1 MCEIRFDQS
10 ICGNPAESFKREWLE
25 TNGLGGFASSTI
37 SGANTRRYHGL
48 LIAAT
53 EPPAGRSLLLS
64 KLEETLVVGDQ
75 RFELSANLYPGTVHP
90 AGYRY
95 LSSFRVDPFPVW
107 TFQVGGQGAS
117 TTVEK
122 RVFMVQGENTVVV
135 EYEIVEHDAAAP
147 ECRLEL
153 RPLIAFRGY
162 HDLTHEN
169 SALNGDLNQSAGLFS
184 IQPYTGL
191 PQLHF
196 AHNARALKRRGHWY
210 FHFEYP
216 IERERGLDFQEDL
229 FCPCVLEF
237 DLAPRKPAVVIAS
250 TSVHTAGE
258 SVSLKQNE
266 IGRRVNVSGL
276 SDPFAATLTAAAGQ
290 FIALRGSLH
299 TIIAGYPWFTDWARD
314 AMIALP
320 GLTLS
325 TGRFDIAR
333 DILLA
338 FAGCLDQGM
347 LPNAFSDSQ
356 APLEYNTVDATLWLF
371 EAVRQYI
378 EYSNDA
384 EFVRTQL
391 YDRLKNIIEWHV
403 RGTRFGIHM
412 DADGLLAAGDPT
424 TQLTWMDARVGDR
437 PVTPR
442 NGKPVEIQA
451 LWYNALRFAGK
462 LAHDFGDQNAS
473 VFHED
478 LAAKTAVNFEA
489 TFWNEAAGCLYDVID
504 GDRRDSSL
512 RPNQVIA
519 LSLGYCAITEAQARR
534 ILATVEHNL
543 LTPYGLRTL
552 APSDPDYRGRY
563 EGGAATRDAAYHQ
576 GTVWP
581 WLLGPFIAADVRF
594 NGDAARQRASGLL
607 DPLRAFA
614 LSRGAGH
621 IPEIFDGDPP
631 HEPRGCFSQAWSVAE
646 ILRMCTKA

>member
-1 MCEIRFDQS
+1 MCEVRFDRS
-10 ICGNPAESFKREWLE
+10 ICGDPAESFNREWLE
-25 TNGLGGFASSTI
+25 TNGLGGVASSTI

-53 EPPAGRSLLLS
+53 EPPAGRRLLLS
-64 KLEETLVVGDQ
+64 KLEETLIVGDQ

-90 AGYRY
+90 EGYRY

-107 TFQVGGQGAS
+107 TFQVGGQGVG

-122 RVFMVQGENTVVV
+122 RVFMVHGENTVVV
-135 EYEIVEHDAAAP
+135 EYEIVEHDSAAP

-237 DLAPRKPAVVIAS
+237 DLPLRKPAVVIAS

-258 SVSLKQNE
+258 SASLKADE
-266 IGRRVNVSGL
+266 ITRRTTASSS
-276 SDPFAATLTAAAGQ
+276 SDAFAATLTSAAGQ
-290 FIALRGSLH
+290 FIARRGSLH

-347 LPNAFSDSQ
+347 LPNTFSDSQ
-356 APLEYNTVDATLWLF
+356 APLEYNTVDATLWFF
-371 EAVRQYI
+371 EAVRLYI

-391 YDRLKNIIEWHV
+391 YDRLKNIIEWHD

-424 TQLTWMDARVGDR
+424 TQLTWMDARIGDR

-451 LWYNALRFAGK
+451 LWYNALRFTGK
-462 LAHDFGDQNAS
+462 LAHDFGDR
-473 VFHED
+473 E
-478 LAAKTAVNFEA
+478 
-489 TFWNEAAGCLYDVID
+489 
-504 GDRRDSSL
+504 R
-512 RPNQVIA
+512 
-519 LSLGYCAITEAQARR
+519 RR
-534 ILATVEHNL
+534 I
-543 LTPYGLRTL
+543 
-552 APSDPDYRGRY
+552 S
-563 EGGAATRDAAYHQ
+563 
-576 GTVWP
+576 
-581 WLLGPFIAADVRF
+581 
-594 NGDAARQRASGLL
+594 
-607 DPLRAFA
+607 
-614 LSRGAGH
+614 
-621 IPEIFDGDPP
+621 
-631 HEPRGCFSQAWSVAE
+631 
-646 ILRMCTKA
+646 